1 MSTSVS
7 SSSASKV
14 IVPNSHEDD
23 VATPSFS
30 LLRSRN
36 SDRLVIFFSGTNRDN
51 GSFDF
56 WGYANE
62 ARAKY
67 NCLLVN
73 NGAMNIWYQHGI
85 PGLGTSV
92 EATVESIKR
101 LAADVGARHVYCVGA
116 SMGGSGAVLYGS
128 LVGAKILA
136 FSFETKVR
144 GTGRRSSRYISK
156 TADLP
161 YPDLLELM
169 RERPYPTTAIF
180 GESDAVDLKEALRVR
195 RMAHVE
201 LTTLRGVDHA
211 IPRYL
216 RTRQRLKPLLDAF
229 LADEVLPSFE
239 ETDDG
244 LASDEFVNAQFDA
257 HCMLFERRDHE
268 ALEAARIAV
277 NLRPTSDHARYLLGK
292 VLVRQE
298 NYPEALG
305 HLGASLVMNPQ
316 QEEAR
321 HLFGVCLRK
330 LGRYAHAIEFHRE
343 TARMW
348 PGFAKPIYD
357 VGLAYLQ
364 QKNRTEAIAAFRKAC
379 ELAPHDRHFANKL
392 ATLTRGK

>member
-1 MSTSVS
+1 MPTSVS
-7 SSSASKV
+7 SNSALEDGT
-14 IVPNSHEDD
+14 PNSNESDL
-23 VATPSFS
+23 AKPSFS

-36 SDRLVIFFSGTNRDN
+36 SDKLVIFFSGTNRDN
-51 GSFDF
+51 GNFDF

-62 ARAKY
+62 ARAEF

-85 PGLGTSV
+85 PGLGVSV

-101 LAADVGARHVYCVGA
+101 IAADVGARHVYCVGA

-144 GTGRRSSRYISK
+144 GAGRRSSRYISK
-156 TADLP
+156 DAHLP

-169 RERPYPTTAIF
+169 KERPCPTTAIF
-180 GESDAVDLKEALRVR
+180 GEADAVDLREALRLR
-195 RMAHVE
+195 RMSHVK

-216 RTRQRLKPLLDAF
+216 RRRNRLKPLLDAF
-229 LADEVLPSFE
+229 LADEILPSFE
-239 ETDDG
+239 EADDG
-244 LASDEFVNAQFDA
+244 LGSDEFVHAQFKA
-257 HCMLFERRDHE
+257 HCLLFDRRDRE
-268 ALEAARIAV
+268 SLEAAQIAV
-277 NLRPTSDHARYLLGK
+277 NLRPTSDHARFLLGK
-292 VLVRQE
+292 ILVRLE

-305 HLGASLVMNPQ
+305 HLGASLAMSPQ

-330 LGRYAHAIEFHRE
+330 LGRHAHAIEFHRE

-364 QKNRTEAIAAFRKAC
+364 QKNKTEAIAAFRRAC
-379 ELAPHDRHFANKL
+379 ELAPNDRHFADKL
-392 ATLTRGK
+392 AILTRGK